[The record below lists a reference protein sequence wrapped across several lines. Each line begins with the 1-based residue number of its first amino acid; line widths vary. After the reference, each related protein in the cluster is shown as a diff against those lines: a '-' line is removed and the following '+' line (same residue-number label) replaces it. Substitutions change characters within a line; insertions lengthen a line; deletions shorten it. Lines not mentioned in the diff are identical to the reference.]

1 MIYDVAIA
9 GAGVIGA
16 MVARELS
23 RYQLRVCV
31 LEKGNDVACGASKA
45 NSGIIH
51 GGFDPEPGTLKAE
64 LNVAGVPLLYKAAEE
79 LGVPCKNNGSLVV
92 AFGPEQE
99 KTLQMLYAR
108 GVKNGVEKM
117 QLLSSSAARALEP
130 QLSKNITAAL
140 LVPTAG
146 IICPYEL
153 TVAALG
159 NAMDNGAALFLNF
172 NITAVQK
179 RQHFTVTAQ
188 NGQTVQAKYFINCAG
203 GGADAV
209 AAAAGEPFFKII
221 PRAGEY
227 LLLDKTQGSTVAHTV
242 FGVPD
247 ENGKGVLVSP
257 TVDGNL
263 LLGPTAHEVP
273 SASCTGTTQ
282 NGLNTVQ
289 SLAQKS
295 VPGVQLRAVI
305 TSFAGVRASVKDG
318 DFIIT
323 PSKTVPGL
331 IHAAGIDSPGL
342 TASVAIARR
351 VVTLAQNCGLALKP
365 SPNFNPRRKNPHA
378 FRAMSVEEKDA
389 YIKKH
394 PEYGKIICRCEGV
407 SEGEVK
413 AALRQNPKPQ
423 DLDGVK
429 RRTRSGM
436 GRCQGGFCTPY
447 ILQLQVSA
455 PVQIGAVLMKELCG
469 TRLLA
474 TKNIK

>member
-92 AFGPEQE
+92 AFGPDQE

-117 QLLSSSAARALEP
+117 QLLSGSAARALEP

-179 RQHFTVTAQ
+179 DQHFTVTAQ

-263 LLGPTAHEVP
+263 LLGPTAHRVP

-342 TASVAIARR
+342 TACVAIARR

-407 SEGEVK
+407 SEGEIK

-447 ILQLQVSA
+447 ILQLLA
-455 PVQIGAVLMKELCG
+455 KETG
-469 TRLLA
+469 QPEEKI
-474 TKNIK
+474 TKNGPGAEFIVGEL

>member
-179 RQHFTVTAQ
+179 SQHFTVTAQ

-342 TASVAIARR
+342 TACVAIARR

-407 SEGEVK
+407 SEGEIK

-455 PVQIGAVLMKELCG
+455 PVQVGAVLMKELCG

>member
-79 LGVPCKNNGSLVV
+79 LSVPCKNNGSLVV

-117 QLLSSSAARALEP
+117 QLLSGSAARVLEP

-179 RQHFTVTAQ
+179 SQHFTVTAQ

-263 LLGPTAHEVP
+263 LLGPTAHRVP

-429 RRTRSGM
+429 RRIRSGM

-455 PVQIGAVLMKELCG
+455 PVQVGAVLMKELCG

>member
-1 MIYDVAIA
+1 M
-9 GAGVIGA
+9 
-16 MVARELS
+16 
-23 RYQLRVCV
+23 
-31 LEKGNDVACGASKA
+31 
-45 NSGIIH
+45 
-51 GGFDPEPGTLKAE
+51 
-64 LNVAGVPLLYKAAEE
+64 
-79 LGVPCKNNGSLVV
+79 
-92 AFGPEQE
+92 
-99 KTLQMLYAR
+99 
-108 GVKNGVEKM
+108 
-117 QLLSSSAARALEP
+117 
-130 QLSKNITAAL
+130 
-140 LVPTAG
+140 
-146 IICPYEL
+146 
-153 TVAALG
+153 
-159 NAMDNGAALFLNF
+159 
-172 NITAVQK
+172 
-179 RQHFTVTAQ
+179 
-188 NGQTVQAKYFINCAG
+188 
-203 GGADAV
+203 
-209 AAAAGEPFFKII
+209 
-221 PRAGEY
+221 
-227 LLLDKTQGSTVAHTV
+227 LLDKTQGSTVAHTV

-263 LLGPTAHEVP
+263 LLGPTAHRVP

-389 YIKKH
+389 YIKQH

-407 SEGEVK
+407 SEGEIK

>member
-1 MIYDVAIA
+1 MNT
-9 GAGVIGA
+9 
-16 MVARELS
+16 

-117 QLLSSSAARALEP
+117 QLLSGSAARALEP

-179 RQHFTVTAQ
+179 SQHFTVTAQ

-263 LLGPTAHEVP
+263 LLGPTAHRVP

-342 TASVAIARR
+342 TACVAIARR

-407 SEGEVK
+407 SEGEIK

-429 RRTRSGM
+429 RRTRSG
-436 GRCQGGFCTPY
+436 RNRTAGG
-447 ILQLQVSA
+447 
-455 PVQIGAVLMKELCG
+455 
-469 TRLLA
+469 
-474 TKNIK
+474 KNYKKRPRR

>member
-179 RQHFTVTAQ
+179 SQHFTVTAQ

-263 LLGPTAHEVP
+263 LLGPTAHRVP
-273 SASCTGTTQ
+273 SANCTGTTQ

-407 SEGEVK
+407 SEGEIK

-455 PVQIGAVLMKELCG
+455 PVQVGAVLMKELCG

>member
-92 AFGPEQE
+92 AFGPGQE

-117 QLLSSSAARALEP
+117 QLLSGSAARALEP

-179 RQHFTVTAQ
+179 DQHFTVTAQ

-263 LLGPTAHEVP
+263 LLGPTAHRVP

-342 TASVAIARR
+342 TACVAIARR

-407 SEGEVK
+407 SEGEIK

-447 ILQLQVSA
+447 ILQLLAKETGQ
-455 PVQIGAVLMKELCG
+455 PEEKIKKNGPGAEFIVGEL
-469 TRLLA
+469 
-474 TKNIK
+474 

>member
-31 LEKGNDVACGASKA
+31 LEKGNDVASGASKA

-92 AFGPEQE
+92 AFGPDQE

-117 QLLSSSAARALEP
+117 QLLSGSAARALEP

-179 RQHFTVTAQ
+179 DQHFTVTAQ

-263 LLGPTAHEVP
+263 LLGPTAHRVP

-342 TASVAIARR
+342 TACVAIARR

-365 SPNFNPRRKNPHA
+365 SPNFNPLRENPHA

-394 PEYGKIICRCEGV
+394 PDYGKIICRCEGV
-407 SEGEVK
+407 SEGEIK
-413 AALRQNPKPQ
+413 AALRQNPKAH
-423 DLDGVK
+423 DFDGVK

-447 ILQLQVSA
+447 ILQLLA
-455 PVQIGAVLMKELCG
+455 KETG
-469 TRLLA
+469 QPEEKI
-474 TKNIK
+474 TKNGPGSEFIVGEL